1 MEKPAKSR
9 IASIDAIRALAVFG
23 VVIIHCDLFRKAG
36 FGDNWRLAGSLI
48 DLASRVAVP
57 FFMVAAGY
65 FFGIKSREQCFGVA
79 IVSTFARRLFIVF
92 SFWYVFYIFWPADW
106 RLAIDQGYWR
116 TIYWDANALL
126 HHTARLVIG
135 PRAHLWF
142 LSALLLGTIHVALI
156 GRIAGWRL
164 LMPYS
169 VILYLLGLAN
179 GAYQAIPEVNAVSP
193 RLWGNLALPPFLIAL
208 GWAMSQQKITI
219 RYKAALGLFLLGSL
233 LVLLEAVWLHVR
245 FAVPL
250 SGHDML
256 LGTPFQAVGLMALA
270 LTRPDWGASTPL
282 PTWGRY
288 TLGVYTAHVMILELF
303 HLHEFNGFFWEFAKA
318 PVIFATTIIM
328 VMLLSRLSI
337 LRPVLV

>member
-169 VILYLLGLAN
+169 VILYLLGLAY

-193 RLWGNLALPPFLIAL
+193 RLWGNLAFPPFSSLWVGPCHSKRSRSDIKPLWDFFCWVVCLCCLKQFGCMSGLRSLCQDTICFL
-208 GWAMSQQKITI
+208 GHHSK
-219 RYKAALGLFLLGSL
+219 LLG
-233 LVLLEAVWLHVR
+233 
-245 FAVPL
+245 
-250 SGHDML
+250 
-256 LGTPFQAVGLMALA
+256 
-270 LTRPDWGASTPL
+270 
-282 PTWGRY
+282 
-288 TLGVYTAHVMILELF
+288 
-303 HLHEFNGFFWEFAKA
+303 
-318 PVIFATTIIM
+318 
-328 VMLLSRLSI
+328 
-337 LRPVLV
+337 

>member
-9 IASIDAIRALAVFG
+9 IPSIDAIRALAVFG
-23 VVIIHCDLFRKAG
+23 VVVIHCDPFQKAG
-36 FGDNWRLAGSLI
+36 FGDNWRLAGALI
-48 DLASRVAVP
+48 DLACRVAVP

-65 FFGIKSREQCFGVA
+65 FIGMKSREQYFGVA
-79 IVSTFARRLFIVF
+79 TVSTFARRLGIVL
-92 SFWYVFYIFWPADW
+92 SFWYVLYLFWPTDW
-106 RLAIDQGYWR
+106 KLAIDQGYWR

-135 PRAHLWF
+135 PRVHLWF
-142 LSALLLGTIHVALI
+142 LSALLFGTIHVALI

-169 VILYLLGLAN
+169 VLLYLLGLAN
-179 GAYQAIPEVNAVSP
+179 GAYQAIPEVNAVNP
-193 RLWGNLALPPFLIAL
+193 KLWGNLAFPPLLIAL
-208 GWAMSQQKITI
+208 GWAMSLQKITVSHN
-219 RYKAALGLFLLGSL
+219 AAWGLFLGGSL
-233 LVLLEAVWLHVR
+233 LVLLEAVWLHVW

-270 LTRPDWGASTPL
+270 LTRPTWGASTPL

-288 TLGVYTAHVMILELF
+288 TLGVYAAHVMILELLR
-303 HLHEFNGFFWEFAKA
+303 LHEFNGLFWEIAKPPA
-318 PVIFATTIIM
+318 VFATTIMM
-328 VMLLSRLSI
+328 VMMLSRLSI